1 MGRLRAF
8 LQPSLL
14 TRVIGALVVVGL
26 FPIALLTYRLV
37 GIHRTA
43 METQVELSQIRVA
56 QTVASRLDAE
66 LATLLSLANG
76 LAGNSA
82 LSNPLSVAAQDLLR
96 SSLGGWGRLGVLGVA
111 VVNPDGE
118 LVILAQSPDEES
130 KRRVRESLGIPFED
144 LVEISVRPPPGKEN
158 GEEVDSEELVIDL
171 RVAQPL
177 PEDRGYVCLI
187 ADGSVIR
194 DAVLD
199 PEQLGLDAALV
210 LAHRS
215 GYSILGSLEEFP
227 VDTLEGAFS
236 ARLKG
241 NKATFRTEDGNQL
254 GAYAPVDNAPWAV
267 LARQR
272 LVSAQRVA
280 RRMEQESWLA
290 LSMVALAVVA
300 FTGVAYR
307 TTVKPIRELAAAQRR
322 LVGGRIGSEGS
333 EIQQLR
339 ASFDALEERLADRS
353 ALDEV
358 FLGRYQVRD
367 VIGSGAMGTVFRGYD
382 PRLQRPVALKT
393 IRLDQK
399 LPAER
404 RTELLARLLHEAVTT
419 ARFNHPNIVAVYD
432 VEDQGGA
439 AFMAMEYI
447 DGGSLEVLVSDHG
460 SLEQGAVAI
469 LGRDVAKAL
478 GAAHANRLVHRDI
491 KPANILLGTDGAIK
505 VTDFGIAQLV
515 SSMSGREDVVFGTP
529 GFLPPETLQGKGYDA
544 SGDLFSLGAVLY
556 FSLTGRRP
564 FEAKTVRDVIRK
576 TLFGSLT
583 PLSQIESDTDPE
595 LDSLIMGLL
604 SNDQRRR
611 PQNANTVA
619 ERLDLIA
626 RRIGGQWRPPGQ
638 ADSRSG
644 ATGDAPE
651 ASFVETRKLET

>member
-1 MGRLRAF
+1 VV
-8 LQPSLL
+8 
-14 TRVIGALVVVGL
+14 TALVIVGIV
-26 FPIALLTYRLV
+26 PIALLNYRLV

-43 METQVELSQIRVA
+43 MEGQVELIQIRVA
-56 QTVASRLDAE
+56 KTVASRLDAE

-76 LAGNSA
+76 LAGNPA
-82 LSNPLSVAAQDLLR
+82 LSNPLSGAAQDLLR

-111 VVNPDGE
+111 VVDPEGA

-130 KRRVRESLGIPFED
+130 RRRVRESLDLSFED
-144 LVEISVRPPPGKEN
+144 LVEISVRPPPGTKD
-158 GEEVDSEELVIDL
+158 GDRVDPAELVINL

-177 PEDRGYVCLI
+177 PARRGYICLI

-199 PEQLGLDAALV
+199 PDQLGLDAALV
-210 LAHRS
+210 LAHRR
-215 GYSILGSLEEFP
+215 GNAILGSLEEFP
-227 VDTLEGAFS
+227 TDTLAGAFS
-236 ARLKG
+236 ARVEG
-241 NKATFRTEDGNQL
+241 NKATFRTPDGDQL

-272 LVSAQRVA
+272 LESAQRDA
-280 RRMEQESWLA
+280 RRMERESWLA
-290 LSMVALAVVA
+290 LLMVALTVVA

-322 LVGGRIGSEGS
+322 LAGGRIGSEGS
-333 EIQQLR
+333 EIEQLQ

-358 FLGRYQVRD
+358 FLGRYQVRG
-367 VIGSGAMGTVFRGYD
+367 VIGSGAMGTVFLGYD

-399 LPAER
+399 IPTEK
-404 RTELLARLLHEAVTT
+404 RTELLGRLLHEAVTT

-439 AFMAMEYI
+439 AFMAMEYV
-447 DGGSLEVLVSDHG
+447 DGGSLEALVSG
-460 SLEQGAVAI
+460 RGALDSGATAI
-469 LGRDVAKAL
+469 LGREVARAL

-491 KPANILLGTDGAIK
+491 KPANILLGTDGSIK

-515 SSMSGREDVVFGTP
+515 SSMSGREDIVFGTP
-529 GFLPPETLQGKGYDA
+529 GYLPPETLQGKGHDA

-556 FSLTGRRP
+556 SSLTGQRP
-564 FEAKTVRDVIRK
+564 FEAKTVKDVIRK
-576 TLFGSLT
+576 TLFGMLT
-583 PLSQIESDTDPE
+583 PLSHVESGIDAE

-604 SNDQRRR
+604 SNDQKRR
-611 PQNANTVA
+611 PQDAEAVA
-619 ERLDLIA
+619 ERLGIIA
-626 RRIGGQWRPPGQ
+626 RRIGGRWRPP
-638 ADSRSG
+638 A
-644 ATGDAPE
+644 ATESESTGGGSAPE
-651 ASFVETRKLET
+651 GSFIETRRIES